1 MAYPHKRHRF
11 QKFIVFLFA
20 IVIILLVGYFVALPK
35 IKTKAAGVVAEK
47 LLESQITSDTSA
59 IAGVNAQE
67 ILDAMNDTDRATV
80 DQIITNHMSAD
91 TMKEA
96 SSYITSGDTAGLKQF
111 AKDTLTASELE
122 QIKELYNKYFPNGAG
137 SIFTFEIKGDAETAK
152 KFTESLELFSLLA
165 NVADVKSLVIH
176 PASTTHSQLSEE
188 ELLEGG
194 IKPNT
199 IRLSI
204 GTEHIDDIIAD
215 LEHGFQAVK

>member
-20 IVIILLVGYFVALPK
+20 IVIILLVSYFVALPK
-35 IKTKAAGVVAEK
+35 IKTKAVGVVAEK

-122 QIKELYNKYFPNGAG
+122 QIKELYNKY
-137 SIFTFEIKGDAETAK
+137 KGQVSMK
-152 KFTESLELFSLLA
+152 
-165 NVADVKSLVIH
+165 
-176 PASTTHSQLSEE
+176 
-188 ELLEGG
+188 
-194 IKPNT
+194 
-199 IRLSI
+199 
-204 GTEHIDDIIAD
+204 
-215 LEHGFQAVK
+215 

>member
-47 LLESQITSDTSA
+47 LLESQITSDTYA

-122 QIKELYNKYFPNGAG
+122 QIKELYNKY
-137 SIFTFEIKGDAETAK
+137 KGQVSMK
-152 KFTESLELFSLLA
+152 
-165 NVADVKSLVIH
+165 
-176 PASTTHSQLSEE
+176 
-188 ELLEGG
+188 
-194 IKPNT
+194 
-199 IRLSI
+199 
-204 GTEHIDDIIAD
+204 
-215 LEHGFQAVK
+215 

>member
-1 MAYPHKRHRF
+1 MVYPHKRHRF

-20 IVIILLVGYFVALPK
+20 IVIILLVSYFVALPK
-35 IKTKAAGVVAEK
+35 IKTKATGIVAEK

-96 SSYITSGDTAGLKQF
+96 SSYITSGDTAGLKQY

-122 QIKELYNKYFPNGAG
+122 QIKELYNKY
-137 SIFTFEIKGDAETAK
+137 KGQVSMK
-152 KFTESLELFSLLA
+152 
-165 NVADVKSLVIH
+165 
-176 PASTTHSQLSEE
+176 
-188 ELLEGG
+188 
-194 IKPNT
+194 
-199 IRLSI
+199 
-204 GTEHIDDIIAD
+204 
-215 LEHGFQAVK
+215 

>member
-11 QKFIVFLFA
+11 QKLIVFLIA
-20 IVIILLVGYFVALPK
+20 IVIILLVSYFVPLPK

-67 ILDAMNDTDRATV
+67 ILDSMNDTDRATV

-122 QIKELYNKYFPNGAG
+122 QIKELYNKY
-137 SIFTFEIKGDAETAK
+137 KGQVSMK
-152 KFTESLELFSLLA
+152 
-165 NVADVKSLVIH
+165 
-176 PASTTHSQLSEE
+176 
-188 ELLEGG
+188 
-194 IKPNT
+194 
-199 IRLSI
+199 
-204 GTEHIDDIIAD
+204 
-215 LEHGFQAVK
+215 

>member
-35 IKTKAAGVVAEK
+35 IKTRAAGVVAEK

-67 ILDAMNDTDRATV
+67 ILDVMNDTDRATV

-122 QIKELYNKYFPNGAG
+122 QIKELYNKY
-137 SIFTFEIKGDAETAK
+137 KGQVSMK
-152 KFTESLELFSLLA
+152 
-165 NVADVKSLVIH
+165 
-176 PASTTHSQLSEE
+176 
-188 ELLEGG
+188 
-194 IKPNT
+194 
-199 IRLSI
+199 
-204 GTEHIDDIIAD
+204 
-215 LEHGFQAVK
+215 

>member
-11 QKFIVFLFA
+11 QKFIVFLIA

-35 IKTKAAGVVAEK
+35 IKTKATGIVAEK

-67 ILDAMNDTDRATV
+67 ILDAMSDTDRATV

-122 QIKELYNKYFPNGAG
+122 QIKELYNKY
-137 SIFTFEIKGDAETAK
+137 KGQVSMK
-152 KFTESLELFSLLA
+152 
-165 NVADVKSLVIH
+165 
-176 PASTTHSQLSEE
+176 
-188 ELLEGG
+188 
-194 IKPNT
+194 
-199 IRLSI
+199 
-204 GTEHIDDIIAD
+204 
-215 LEHGFQAVK
+215 

>member
-11 QKFIVFLFA
+11 QKFIVFLLA

-67 ILDAMNDTDRATV
+67 ILDAMSDTDRATV

-96 SSYITSGDTAGLKQF
+96 SSYITNGDTAGLKQF

-122 QIKELYNKYFPNGAG
+122 QIKELYNKY
-137 SIFTFEIKGDAETAK
+137 KGQVLMK
-152 KFTESLELFSLLA
+152 
-165 NVADVKSLVIH
+165 
-176 PASTTHSQLSEE
+176 
-188 ELLEGG
+188 
-194 IKPNT
+194 
-199 IRLSI
+199 
-204 GTEHIDDIIAD
+204 
-215 LEHGFQAVK
+215 

>member
-11 QKFIVFLFA
+11 QKFIVFLIA

-67 ILDAMNDTDRATV
+67 ILDAMSDTDRATV

-122 QIKELYNKYFPNGAG
+122 QIKELYNKY
-137 SIFTFEIKGDAETAK
+137 KGQVSMK
-152 KFTESLELFSLLA
+152 
-165 NVADVKSLVIH
+165 
-176 PASTTHSQLSEE
+176 
-188 ELLEGG
+188 
-194 IKPNT
+194 
-199 IRLSI
+199 
-204 GTEHIDDIIAD
+204 
-215 LEHGFQAVK
+215 

>member
-20 IVIILLVGYFVALPK
+20 IVIILLVSYLVALPK
-35 IKTKAAGVVAEK
+35 IKTKATGIVAEK

-67 ILDAMNDTDRATV
+67 ILDAMSDTDRATV

-96 SSYITSGDTAGLKQF
+96 SSYITSGDTAGLKQY

-122 QIKELYNKYFPNGAG
+122 QIKELYNKY
-137 SIFTFEIKGDAETAK
+137 KGQVSMK
-152 KFTESLELFSLLA
+152 
-165 NVADVKSLVIH
+165 
-176 PASTTHSQLSEE
+176 
-188 ELLEGG
+188 
-194 IKPNT
+194 
-199 IRLSI
+199 
-204 GTEHIDDIIAD
+204 
-215 LEHGFQAVK
+215 

>member
-20 IVIILLVGYFVALPK
+20 IVIILLVSYFVALPK
-35 IKTKAAGVVAEK
+35 IKTKATGIVAEK

-67 ILDAMNDTDRATV
+67 ILDAMSDTDRATV

-122 QIKELYNKYFPNGAG
+122 QIKELYNKY
-137 SIFTFEIKGDAETAK
+137 KGQISMK
-152 KFTESLELFSLLA
+152 
-165 NVADVKSLVIH
+165 
-176 PASTTHSQLSEE
+176 
-188 ELLEGG
+188 
-194 IKPNT
+194 
-199 IRLSI
+199 
-204 GTEHIDDIIAD
+204 
-215 LEHGFQAVK
+215 

>member
-11 QKFIVFLFA
+11 QKFIVFLIA

-67 ILDAMNDTDRATV
+67 ILDAMSDTDRATV

-96 SSYITSGDTAGLKQF
+96 SSYITNGDTAGLKQF

-122 QIKELYNKYFPNGAG
+122 QIKELYNKY
-137 SIFTFEIKGDAETAK
+137 KGQV
-152 KFTESLELFSLLA
+152 SM
-165 NVADVKSLVIH
+165 N
-176 PASTTHSQLSEE
+176 
-188 ELLEGG
+188 
-194 IKPNT
+194 
-199 IRLSI
+199 
-204 GTEHIDDIIAD
+204 
-215 LEHGFQAVK
+215 

>member
-20 IVIILLVGYFVALPK
+20 IVIILLVSYFVALPK
-35 IKTKAAGVVAEK
+35 IKTKATGIVAEK

-67 ILDAMNDTDRATV
+67 ILDAMSDTDRATV

-96 SSYITSGDTAGLKQF
+96 SSYITSGDSAGLKQY

-122 QIKELYNKYFPNGAG
+122 QIKEIYNKY
-137 SIFTFEIKGDAETAK
+137 KGQVSMK
-152 KFTESLELFSLLA
+152 
-165 NVADVKSLVIH
+165 
-176 PASTTHSQLSEE
+176 
-188 ELLEGG
+188 
-194 IKPNT
+194 
-199 IRLSI
+199 
-204 GTEHIDDIIAD
+204 
-215 LEHGFQAVK
+215 

>member
-20 IVIILLVGYFVALPK
+20 IVIILLVSYFVALPK
-35 IKTKAAGVVAEK
+35 IKTKATGIVAEK

-67 ILDAMNDTDRATV
+67 ILDAMSDTDRATV

-122 QIKELYNKYFPNGAG
+122 QIKELYNKY
-137 SIFTFEIKGDAETAK
+137 K
-152 KFTESLELFSLLA
+152 
-165 NVADVKSLVIH
+165 
-176 PASTTHSQLSEE
+176 
-188 ELLEGG
+188 
-194 IKPNT
+194 
-199 IRLSI
+199 
-204 GTEHIDDIIAD
+204 
-215 LEHGFQAVK
+215 

>member
-20 IVIILLVGYFVALPK
+20 IVIILLVSYFVALPN

-122 QIKELYNKYFPNGAG
+122 QIKELYNKY
-137 SIFTFEIKGDAETAK
+137 KGQVSMK
-152 KFTESLELFSLLA
+152 
-165 NVADVKSLVIH
+165 
-176 PASTTHSQLSEE
+176 
-188 ELLEGG
+188 
-194 IKPNT
+194 
-199 IRLSI
+199 
-204 GTEHIDDIIAD
+204 
-215 LEHGFQAVK
+215 

>member
-35 IKTKAAGVVAEK
+35 KKTKAAGVVAEK

-122 QIKELYNKYFPNGAG
+122 QIKELYNKY
-137 SIFTFEIKGDAETAK
+137 KGQVSMK
-152 KFTESLELFSLLA
+152 
-165 NVADVKSLVIH
+165 
-176 PASTTHSQLSEE
+176 
-188 ELLEGG
+188 
-194 IKPNT
+194 
-199 IRLSI
+199 
-204 GTEHIDDIIAD
+204 
-215 LEHGFQAVK
+215 

>member
-35 IKTKAAGVVAEK
+35 IKTKDAGVVAEK

-122 QIKELYNKYFPNGAG
+122 QIKELYNKY
-137 SIFTFEIKGDAETAK
+137 KGQVSMK
-152 KFTESLELFSLLA
+152 
-165 NVADVKSLVIH
+165 
-176 PASTTHSQLSEE
+176 
-188 ELLEGG
+188 
-194 IKPNT
+194 
-199 IRLSI
+199 
-204 GTEHIDDIIAD
+204 
-215 LEHGFQAVK
+215 

>member
-20 IVIILLVGYFVALPK
+20 IVIILLVSYFVALPK
-35 IKTKAAGVVAEK
+35 IKATGIVAEK

-67 ILDAMNDTDRATV
+67 ILDAMSDTDRATV

-96 SSYITSGDTAGLKQF
+96 SSYITSGDTAGLKQY

-122 QIKELYNKYFPNGAG
+122 QIKELYNKY
-137 SIFTFEIKGDAETAK
+137 KGQVSMK
-152 KFTESLELFSLLA
+152 
-165 NVADVKSLVIH
+165 
-176 PASTTHSQLSEE
+176 
-188 ELLEGG
+188 
-194 IKPNT
+194 
-199 IRLSI
+199 
-204 GTEHIDDIIAD
+204 
-215 LEHGFQAVK
+215 

>member
-20 IVIILLVGYFVALPK
+20 IVIILLVSYFVALPK
-35 IKTKAAGVVAEK
+35 IKTKATGIVAEK

-67 ILDAMNDTDRATV
+67 ILDVMNDTDRATV

-122 QIKELYNKYFPNGAG
+122 QIKELYNKY
-137 SIFTFEIKGDAETAK
+137 KGQVSMK
-152 KFTESLELFSLLA
+152 
-165 NVADVKSLVIH
+165 
-176 PASTTHSQLSEE
+176 
-188 ELLEGG
+188 
-194 IKPNT
+194 
-199 IRLSI
+199 
-204 GTEHIDDIIAD
+204 
-215 LEHGFQAVK
+215 

>member
-20 IVIILLVGYFVALPK
+20 IVIILLVSYFVALPK
-35 IKTKAAGVVAEK
+35 IKTKATGIVAEK

-67 ILDAMNDTDRATV
+67 ILDAMSDTDRATV

-91 TMKEA
+91 AMKEA

-122 QIKELYNKYFPNGAG
+122 QIKELYNKY
-137 SIFTFEIKGDAETAK
+137 KGQVSMK
-152 KFTESLELFSLLA
+152 
-165 NVADVKSLVIH
+165 
-176 PASTTHSQLSEE
+176 
-188 ELLEGG
+188 
-194 IKPNT
+194 
-199 IRLSI
+199 
-204 GTEHIDDIIAD
+204 
-215 LEHGFQAVK
+215 

>member
-11 QKFIVFLFA
+11 QKLIVFLIA
-20 IVIILLVGYFVALPK
+20 IVIILVSYFVALPK

-67 ILDAMNDTDRATV
+67 ILDSMNDTDRATV

-122 QIKELYNKYFPNGAG
+122 QIKELYNKY
-137 SIFTFEIKGDAETAK
+137 KGQVSMK
-152 KFTESLELFSLLA
+152 
-165 NVADVKSLVIH
+165 
-176 PASTTHSQLSEE
+176 
-188 ELLEGG
+188 
-194 IKPNT
+194 
-199 IRLSI
+199 
-204 GTEHIDDIIAD
+204 
-215 LEHGFQAVK
+215 

>member
-11 QKFIVFLFA
+11 QKFIVFLIA

-35 IKTKAAGVVAEK
+35 IKTKATGIVAEK

-67 ILDAMNDTDRATV
+67 ILDAMSDTDRATV

-96 SSYITSGDTAGLKQF
+96 SSYITSGDTAGLKQY

-122 QIKELYNKYFPNGAG
+122 QIKELYNKY
-137 SIFTFEIKGDAETAK
+137 KGQV
-152 KFTESLELFSLLA
+152 SL
-165 NVADVKSLVIH
+165 K
-176 PASTTHSQLSEE
+176 
-188 ELLEGG
+188 
-194 IKPNT
+194 
-199 IRLSI
+199 
-204 GTEHIDDIIAD
+204 
-215 LEHGFQAVK
+215 

>member
-59 IAGVNAQE
+59 IADVNAQE
-67 ILDAMNDTDRATV
+67 ILDAMSDTDRATV

-122 QIKELYNKYFPNGAG
+122 QIKELYNKY
-137 SIFTFEIKGDAETAK
+137 KGQVSMK
-152 KFTESLELFSLLA
+152 
-165 NVADVKSLVIH
+165 
-176 PASTTHSQLSEE
+176 
-188 ELLEGG
+188 
-194 IKPNT
+194 
-199 IRLSI
+199 
-204 GTEHIDDIIAD
+204 
-215 LEHGFQAVK
+215 

>member
-1 MAYPHKRHRF
+1 MAYPHKRHRL

-35 IKTKAAGVVAEK
+35 IKTKATGIVAEK

-67 ILDAMNDTDRATV
+67 ILDAMSDTDRATV

-96 SSYITSGDTAGLKQF
+96 SSYITSGDTAGLKQY

-122 QIKELYNKYFPNGAG
+122 QIKELYNKY
-137 SIFTFEIKGDAETAK
+137 KGQVSMK
-152 KFTESLELFSLLA
+152 
-165 NVADVKSLVIH
+165 
-176 PASTTHSQLSEE
+176 
-188 ELLEGG
+188 
-194 IKPNT
+194 
-199 IRLSI
+199 
-204 GTEHIDDIIAD
+204 
-215 LEHGFQAVK
+215 

>member
-67 ILDAMNDTDRATV
+67 MLDAMNDTDRATV

-122 QIKELYNKYFPNGAG
+122 QIKELYNKY
-137 SIFTFEIKGDAETAK
+137 KGQVSMK
-152 KFTESLELFSLLA
+152 
-165 NVADVKSLVIH
+165 
-176 PASTTHSQLSEE
+176 
-188 ELLEGG
+188 
-194 IKPNT
+194 
-199 IRLSI
+199 
-204 GTEHIDDIIAD
+204 
-215 LEHGFQAVK
+215 

>member
-35 IKTKAAGVVAEK
+35 IKTKATGIVAEK

-59 IAGVNAQE
+59 IAGVSAQE
-67 ILDAMNDTDRATV
+67 ILDAMSDTDRATV

-96 SSYITSGDTAGLKQF
+96 SSYITSGDTAGLKQY

-122 QIKELYNKYFPNGAG
+122 QIKELYNKY
-137 SIFTFEIKGDAETAK
+137 KGQVSMK
-152 KFTESLELFSLLA
+152 
-165 NVADVKSLVIH
+165 
-176 PASTTHSQLSEE
+176 
-188 ELLEGG
+188 
-194 IKPNT
+194 
-199 IRLSI
+199 
-204 GTEHIDDIIAD
+204 
-215 LEHGFQAVK
+215 

>member
-20 IVIILLVGYFVALPK
+20 IVIILLVSYFVALPK
-35 IKTKAAGVVAEK
+35 IKTKATGIVAEK

-80 DQIITNHMSAD
+80 DHMSAD

-96 SSYITSGDTAGLKQF
+96 SSYITSGDTAGLKQY

-122 QIKELYNKYFPNGAG
+122 QIKELYNKY
-137 SIFTFEIKGDAETAK
+137 KGQVSMK
-152 KFTESLELFSLLA
+152 
-165 NVADVKSLVIH
+165 
-176 PASTTHSQLSEE
+176 
-188 ELLEGG
+188 
-194 IKPNT
+194 
-199 IRLSI
+199 
-204 GTEHIDDIIAD
+204 
-215 LEHGFQAVK
+215 

>member
-96 SSYITSGDTAGLKQF
+96 SSYITSGDTAGLKHF

-122 QIKELYNKYFPNGAG
+122 QIKELYNKY
-137 SIFTFEIKGDAETAK
+137 KGQVSMK
-152 KFTESLELFSLLA
+152 
-165 NVADVKSLVIH
+165 
-176 PASTTHSQLSEE
+176 
-188 ELLEGG
+188 
-194 IKPNT
+194 
-199 IRLSI
+199 
-204 GTEHIDDIIAD
+204 
-215 LEHGFQAVK
+215 

>member
-35 IKTKAAGVVAEK
+35 IKTRATGVVAEK

-67 ILDAMNDTDRATV
+67 ILDAMSDTDRATV

-96 SSYITSGDTAGLKQF
+96 SSYITSGDTAGLKQY

-122 QIKELYNKYFPNGAG
+122 QIKELYNKY
-137 SIFTFEIKGDAETAK
+137 KGQV
-152 KFTESLELFSLLA
+152 S
-165 NVADVKSLVIH
+165 VK
-176 PASTTHSQLSEE
+176 
-188 ELLEGG
+188 
-194 IKPNT
+194 
-199 IRLSI
+199 
-204 GTEHIDDIIAD
+204 
-215 LEHGFQAVK
+215 

>member
-1 MAYPHKRHRF
+1 MAYPHKLHRL

-122 QIKELYNKYFPNGAG
+122 QIKELYNKY
-137 SIFTFEIKGDAETAK
+137 KGQVSMK
-152 KFTESLELFSLLA
+152 
-165 NVADVKSLVIH
+165 
-176 PASTTHSQLSEE
+176 
-188 ELLEGG
+188 
-194 IKPNT
+194 
-199 IRLSI
+199 
-204 GTEHIDDIIAD
+204 
-215 LEHGFQAVK
+215 

>member
-67 ILDAMNDTDRATV
+67 ILDAMSDTDRATV

-96 SSYITSGDTAGLKQF
+96 SSYITSGDTAGLKQY

-122 QIKELYNKYFPNGAG
+122 QIKELYNKY
-137 SIFTFEIKGDAETAK
+137 KGQVSMK
-152 KFTESLELFSLLA
+152 
-165 NVADVKSLVIH
+165 
-176 PASTTHSQLSEE
+176 
-188 ELLEGG
+188 
-194 IKPNT
+194 
-199 IRLSI
+199 
-204 GTEHIDDIIAD
+204 
-215 LEHGFQAVK
+215 

>member
-20 IVIILLVGYFVALPK
+20 IVIILLVSYFVALPK
-35 IKTKAAGVVAEK
+35 IKTKATGIVAEK

-96 SSYITSGDTAGLKQF
+96 SSYITSGDTAGLKQY

-122 QIKELYNKYFPNGAG
+122 QIKELYNKY
-137 SIFTFEIKGDAETAK
+137 KGQ
-152 KFTESLELFSLLA
+152 
-165 NVADVKSLVIH
+165 V
-176 PASTTHSQLSEE
+176 
-188 ELLEGG
+188 
-194 IKPNT
+194 
-199 IRLSI
+199 
-204 GTEHIDDIIAD
+204 
-215 LEHGFQAVK
+215 